1 MALDQFMI
9 APFNSGLQDNVKPF
23 LIPEDAFAELKNA
36 YIFRGRVRKRFGSR
50 LISPGTPPTVGFE
63 QLSSR
68 LRVKLGARNGT
79 VPGYTGAMIG
89 TTGQMFSIDE
99 ELFTVYQTG
108 VAADMLKTGPATTFT
123 FDTTNGAY
131 VIVSATVGD
140 LYYYPAQPV
149 MGFVQFED
157 APINE
162 EPTYA
167 FDTRMAYRYA
177 TTGWERL
184 ATGADLWTQD
194 DSHFFWSVNYRGID
208 SEDTVL
214 FVTNNSATDHV
225 RYWDGATWVSFT
237 PKFNV
242 AGTNTVEGCR
252 LILPFKNRLLF
263 FNTYE
268 KRAAASSHHPN
279 RVRFS
284 QNGSPIPAAGDAW
297 LEPSETVGKGGWID
311 ADTKEEIISV
321 KLLRDRVIVFFEQ
334 STWELVYTGN
344 KILPFVFQRINSE
357 LGVESTFSTVL
368 FDKDI
373 LGVGNVGIHACN
385 GANVTRIDNKI
396 PDKVFQFHN
405 ENDGVERVAGIRDY
419 YAEMVYWTIPSMHEN
434 PKFPNQVLVYNY
446 KNRTWGINDDSITAF
461 GYIQNLSDERWQ
473 DINWTWAEW
482 NEPWNSADTQSQ
494 FRQVLAGN
502 QSGYTFIIDSDL
514 PRNSKSLQIT
524 NLTNAAGVITVT
536 SIAHNLE
543 VNSFINIADVLGST
557 FVDGIYQITSV
568 PSDDTFTINEPAF
581 ATAYTGGGTIARVSK
596 IDILT
601 KQFNFYFKGGKNCYI
616 PKIEFH
622 VDRTAAGKISVDF
635 FTSTSIRSLTLDG
648 INSGALLGTNV
659 LETFP
664 YPSVGSEFYQDRL
677 WHPLFPQAD
686 GEFIQ
691 IRLYLDGSQMIDNEV
706 AFSDFQLHAMSIYA
720 KQLERF

>member
-9 APFNSGLQDNVKPF
+9 APFTSGLQDNVKPF

-50 LISPGTPPTVGFE
+50 LISPGTPATVGFE

-68 LRVKLGARNGT
+68 LRVKLAARNGT
-79 VPGYTGAMIG
+79 VPGYTGGMIG
-89 TTGQMFSIDE
+89 VTGQMFSIGE

-108 VAADMLKTGPATTFT
+108 APADMLKTGPATTFT

-177 TTGWERL
+177 STGWERL
-184 ATGADLWTQD
+184 DTGTDLWTED
-194 DSHFFWSVNYRGID
+194 DSHFFWAVNYRGID
-208 SEDTVL
+208 SEKNYL
-214 FVTNNSATDHV
+214 FVTNNSSTDHV
-225 RYWDGATWVSFT
+225 RSWSGSTWSTLRPQTEKTGVNFI
-237 PKFNV
+237 
-242 AGTNTVEGCR
+242 EGCR
-252 LILPFKNRLLF
+252 IVMPFKNRLLML
-263 FNTYE
+263 NTYE
-268 KRAAASSHHPN
+268 TVGGGSVKNHKS

-284 QNGSPIPAAGDAW
+284 QNGSPFDTDAW
-297 LEPSETVGKGGWID
+297 EEPSGTRGKGGWVD
-311 ADTKEEIISV
+311 ATTQEAIISV
-321 KLLRDRVIVFFEQ
+321 SLLRDRLIVFFEK
-334 STWELVYTGN
+334 STWELVDNGN
-344 KILPFVFQRINSE
+344 TSTPFIFQKINSE

-368 FDKDI
+368 FDKDV
-373 LGVGNVGIHACN
+373 LGIGNVGIHACN

-446 KNRTWGINDDSITAF
+446 KNGSWGINDDCITFF

-482 NEPWNSADTQSQ
+482 EEQWNNADTQSQ

-502 QSGYTFIIDSDL
+502 QNGFTFIIDSDL
-514 PRNSKSLQIT
+514 PKNSKALQIT
-524 NLTNAAGVITVT
+524 NLTNASGVITVT
-536 SIAHNLE
+536 AIAHNLE
-543 VNSFINIADVLGST
+543 VNSFINIDDVIGST
-557 FVDGIYQITSV
+557 FVDGIYQIQSV

-601 KQFNFYFKGGKNCYI
+601 KQFNFYFKGGKNFYI

-622 VDRTAAGKISVDF
+622 VDRTSAGKISADF
-635 FTSTSIRSLTLDG
+635 FTSTSIRSITLDG

-664 YPSVGSEFYQDRL
+664 YPSVGSEIYQDRL
-677 WHPLFPQAD
+677 WHPLFPQVE

-691 IRLYLDGSQMIDNEV
+691 IRLYLDGSQMIDNTV